1 MTRINA
7 NIPVAKLVN
16 KHLLVE
22 FFEITRVT
30 TLLAKR
36 WESALLVNVDNFTLQ
51 RFLDDENAMKTLQ
64 KIEGFRSINKDIETI
79 INRSNEVKKSKKDKN
94 DDETMTK
101 GEKDELKAKEKEMK
115 DLRKKIQEKLIK
127 FATRIPIFMYL
138 TDYRE
143 HTLHDVIT
151 QLEPQLFERV
161 TGLTQADFRLLVNLN
176 LFNES
181 LMNDAV
187 YKFKRY
193 EDASTSYHTMDWER
207 HETVFLYNTEVSREL
222 LEKN

>member
-1 MTRINA
+1 M
-7 NIPVAKLVN
+7 
-16 KHLLVE
+16 
-22 FFEITRVT
+22 
-30 TLLAKR
+30 
-36 WESALLVNVDNFTLQ
+36 ES
-51 RFLDDENAMKTLQ
+51 
-64 KIEGFRSINKDIETI
+64 
-79 INRSNEVKKSKKDKN
+79 
-94 DDETMTK
+94 
-101 GEKDELKAKEKEMK
+101 EKEMK